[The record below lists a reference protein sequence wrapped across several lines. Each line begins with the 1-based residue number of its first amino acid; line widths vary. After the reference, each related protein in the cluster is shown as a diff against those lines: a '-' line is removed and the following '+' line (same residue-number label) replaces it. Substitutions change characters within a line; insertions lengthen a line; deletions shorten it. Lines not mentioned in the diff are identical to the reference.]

1 MNNKNE
7 LPSPLPKE
15 FKDSTGKLPDEFKKP
30 PETLP
35 DGFGDPPFL
44 PDTTP
49 RLPEIFAS
57 R

>member
-1 MNNKNE
+1 MNNKND